1 MTKIAIKAKIES
13 APYPIKSDEAKL
25 ILDTTHLPY
34 PLIVSSGRNGI
45 GSADGT
51 IQRPRKAATAY
62 LTTHDQDILLRCLR
76 DDKDTNINERLD
88 IKIGDDIVA
97 LVFHMPVSGDFA
109 ITVSRPDFD
118 TLIPYLAVHL
128 LDDGTAIGAPVVF
141 GHDDN
146 AVSATIHGKT
156 ADIEAFD
163 FVKQFNDD
171 DIHIVSAKGVPR
183 VVLENM
189 RLAIDFAL
197 EHMD

>member
-25 ILDTTHLPY
+25 VLDTTHLPY

-45 GSADGT
+45 GSAYGT
-51 IQRPRKAATAY
+51 IRRPRKAAAAY
-62 LTTHDQDILLRCLR
+62 LTAHNQDVLLRCLR
-76 DDKDTNINERLD
+76 DNRDANINERLD

-118 TLIPYLAVHL
+118 TIIPYLSVRL
-128 LDDGTAIGAPVVF
+128 LDDGTAIGAPVAF
-141 GHDDN
+141 GNDDN
-146 AVSATIHGKT
+146 VVSATIHGKT
-156 ADIEAFD
+156 ADIESFD

-171 DIHIVSAKGVPR
+171 DIHIVNAKGVPR
-183 VVLENM
+183 AVLENM